1 MDGGFILFT
10 KKMYGSLLLAGVLTT
25 GVLAGCGS
33 SSSKTASTDNAKKD
47 TTATQTI
54 RVAADTTFPP
64 FESEKDGKVQGFDIE
79 MINAIAKK
87 ENLKVDLSTMQFTG
101 LIPALQAKSV
111 DVAVAGITIKKSR
124 LTAVDFSNAYYK
136 SGLSVLT
143 KKRSSAKSLNDLKT
157 KLVATKKGTSSVDLL
172 KSKGIPEKNIKQFD
186 NINDAY
192 SALAS
197 DGADAVVFD
206 TPVNQDYANTHS
218 DVHAIQS
225 IPTGEY
231 YGIAVVKNNP
241 DLLKKINDGL
251 KAIKEDGQY
260 AKLFDKYFS
269 GDKSGVVN
277 EELAPDKA
285 ALDE

>member
-1 MDGGFILFT
+1 MGALT
-10 KKMYGSLLLAGVLTT
+10 AGL
-25 GVLAGCGS
+25 LAGCGS
-33 SSSKTASTDNAKKD
+33 SSSKTASSSSTQKA
-47 TTATQTI
+47 ATSQQTI
-54 RVAADTTFPP
+54 KVAADTTFPP
-64 FESEKDGKVQGFDIE
+64 FESEKDGKVQGFDID

-87 ENLKVDLSTMQFTG
+87 ENLDVKLSTMQFTG

-124 LTAVDFSNAYYK
+124 LAAVDFSNAYYK
-136 SGLSVLT
+136 SGISVLT
-143 KKRSSAKSLNDLKT
+143 KKDAPIKNLDDLKS

-172 KSKGIPEKNIKQFD
+172 KSKGIPASNIKQFD

-197 DGADAVVFD
+197 GGADAVIFD
-206 TPVNQDYANTHS
+206 SPVNQDYANSHK
-218 DVHAIQS
+218 DVHTIQS

-241 DLLKKINDGL
+241 ELLKKINDGL

-260 AKLFDKYFS
+260 DKLFEKYFG
-269 GDKSGVVN
+269 GDKSGVVK

>member
-1 MDGGFILFT
+1 MGALT
-10 KKMYGSLLLAGVLTT
+10 AGL
-25 GVLAGCGS
+25 LAGCGS
-33 SSSKTASTDNAKKD
+33 SSSKTASSSSTQKAS
-47 TTATQTI
+47 TSQQTI
-54 RVAADTTFPP
+54 KVAADTTFPP
-64 FESEKDGKVQGFDIE
+64 FESEKDGKVQGFDID

-87 ENLKVDLSTMQFTG
+87 ENLDVKLSTMQFTG

-124 LTAVDFSNAYYK
+124 IAAVDFSNAYYK
-136 SGLSVLT
+136 SGISVLT
-143 KKRSSAKSLNDLKT
+143 KKNAPFKSLDDLKS

-172 KSKGIPEKNIKQFD
+172 KSKGIPASNIKQFD

-197 DGADAVVFD
+197 GGADSVVFD
-206 TPVNQDYANTHS
+206 SPVNQDYANSHK
-218 DVHAIQS
+218 DVHTIQS

-241 DLLKKINDGL
+241 ELLKKINDGL
-251 KAIKEDGQY
+251 KAIKQDGQY
-260 AKLFDKYFS
+260 DKLFEKYFG
-269 GDKSGVVN
+269 GDKSGVVK

>member
-111 DVAVAGITIKKSR
+111 DVAVAGI
-124 LTAVDFSNAYYK
+124 
-136 SGLSVLT
+136 
-143 KKRSSAKSLNDLKT
+143 
-157 KLVATKKGTSSVDLL
+157 
-172 KSKGIPEKNIKQFD
+172 
-186 NINDAY
+186 
-192 SALAS
+192 
-197 DGADAVVFD
+197 
-206 TPVNQDYANTHS
+206 
-218 DVHAIQS
+218 
-225 IPTGEY
+225 
-231 YGIAVVKNNP
+231 
-241 DLLKKINDGL
+241 
-251 KAIKEDGQY
+251 
-260 AKLFDKYFS
+260 
-269 GDKSGVVN
+269 
-277 EELAPDKA
+277 
-285 ALDE
+285 